1 MKLFKKYIKIKGENN
16 QIISPRIKGNRF
28 YDRSPVKIIGS
39 NNRIEIAPENQF
51 YKLELIINGSN
62 NHISIGEGCWGS
74 LKIIIDTDDTVVKIG
89 KNCAFRG
96 LESGLWE
103 RGSRLTIGDEVMAA
117 KDSRMYVSDFH
128 AIVDLE
134 SGNAINPGSH
144 ITVGN
149 HVWIGERAMILKN
162 NTVADD
168 IIIAA
173 GAIVTKDLG
182 ESHSIYAGNP
192 AHKVKSGVTW
202 HEEKYDVYQ
211 SKRALQGS

>member
-1 MKLFKKYIKIKGENN
+1 MTWQWPNWRVSRNEIVQKIHQN
-16 QIISPRIKGNRF
+16 QRRKQ
-28 YDRSPVKIIGS
+28 S
-39 NNRIEIAPENQF
+39 NYFSEIAPENQF

-134 SGNAINPGSH
+134 SGNAINPGS
-144 ITVGN
+144 
-149 HVWIGERAMILKN
+149 R
-162 NTVADD
+162 
-168 IIIAA
+168 
-173 GAIVTKDLG
+173 
-182 ESHSIYAGNP
+182 
-192 AHKVKSGVTW
+192 VTW